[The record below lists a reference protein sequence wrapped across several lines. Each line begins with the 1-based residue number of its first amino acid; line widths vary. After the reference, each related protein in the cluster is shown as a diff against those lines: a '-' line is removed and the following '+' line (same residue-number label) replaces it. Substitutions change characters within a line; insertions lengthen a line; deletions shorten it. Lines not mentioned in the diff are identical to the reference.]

1 MWRGRR
7 GRVVTDIPEPPLSAT
22 IDGLFIGAVE
32 ERWPGRPAS
41 AIGKRATSDRLEI
54 TPTGFVRDAQ
64 ADLEV
69 HGGPEKAIH
78 HYPGDHYP
86 AWRKEF
92 GREDLVPG
100 SFGENVSTSGLTEE
114 NLCIGDILSFGTATV
129 QVSQGRQPCW
139 KLSAHTGDERMA
151 FLFQKTLRTGWYYR
165 VLEPGHARSGDRMV
179 LEERRNPGW
188 TVKRVTQAR
197 LTRRIGAADAAI
209 LAAMP
214 ELYAG
219 WREAFGRMA
228 GGNDR
233 EDTAA
238 RLQGN

>member
-1 MWRGRR
+1 MNK
-7 GRVVTDIPEPPLSAT
+7 VTESPLSAT
-22 IDGLFIGAVE
+22 IDGLFIGTVE

-41 AIGKRATSDRLEI
+41 AIGKHATPDRLEI
-54 TPTGFVRDAQ
+54 TWTGFVRDAQ
-64 ADLEV
+64 ADLAV

-86 AWRKEF
+86 AWRTEL

-100 SFGENVSTSGLTEE
+100 GFGENVSTLGLTED
-114 NLCIGDILSFGTATV
+114 NLCIGDILSLGTATV

-151 FLFQKTLRTGWYYR
+151 FLFQKTLRTGWYFR
-165 VLEPGHARSGDRMV
+165 VLDPGHVQRGDRIV
-179 LEERRNPGW
+179 LVERRNPGW

-197 LTRRIGAADAAI
+197 LTRRIGHADAAI
-209 LAAMP
+209 LAGMP
-214 ELYAG
+214 DLYVG

-228 GGNDR
+228 DGNGR
-233 EDTAA
+233 EDTTA
-238 RLQGN
+238 RLKGN